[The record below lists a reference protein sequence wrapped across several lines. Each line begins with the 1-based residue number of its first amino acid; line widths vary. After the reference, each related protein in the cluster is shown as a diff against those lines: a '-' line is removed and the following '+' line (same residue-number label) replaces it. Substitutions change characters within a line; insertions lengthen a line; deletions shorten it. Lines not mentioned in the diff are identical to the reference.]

1 MWAMGKERE
10 LSFADLGFLC
20 LVLWTEH
27 SHLLELHI
35 CKGFLKKIQSCFAYV
50 ESLNWIEKLNFHG
63 KMVVKICT
71 FVKILSF

>member
-35 CKGFLKKIQSCFAYV
+35 CEGFLKKYRVVFAYV
-50 ESLNWIEKLNFHG
+50 ESLNWD
-63 KMVVKICT
+63 
-71 FVKILSF
+71 